1 MKRIITLILALCI
14 FFSIS
19 IMANAA
25 GISADEQ
32 KILDALKSDIQL
44 KSSTYKLPA
53 EYINQA
59 ENFLNANDLTA
70 DEVNQILAKIN
81 QAKEIAKDVNARKIA
96 DIPSSVKK
104 EIITLASE
112 AAKVVDLK
120 LTVKSGN
127 QIVITDSENVVV
139 FEATVDTHTP
149 IKQTDTDMMG
159 FVVVSLMIASLAALV
174 IIASLKFNVNR
185 VKYVQD

>member
-70 DEVNQILAKIN
+70 DEVNQILAKSIR
-81 QAKEIAKDVNARKIA
+81 QRKLPKMLTPEKLPI
-96 DIPSSVKK
+96 SLVLK

-112 AAKVVDLK
+112 APRL
-120 LTVKSGN
+120 
-127 QIVITDSENVVV
+127 
-139 FEATVDTHTP
+139 
-149 IKQTDTDMMG
+149 
-159 FVVVSLMIASLAALV
+159 
-174 IIASLKFNVNR
+174 
-185 VKYVQD
+185 